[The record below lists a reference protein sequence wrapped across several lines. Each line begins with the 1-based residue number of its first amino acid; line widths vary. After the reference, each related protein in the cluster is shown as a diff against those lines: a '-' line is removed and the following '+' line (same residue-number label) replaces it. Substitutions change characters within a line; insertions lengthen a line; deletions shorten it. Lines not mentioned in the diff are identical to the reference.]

1 MTNYRLQFDS
11 TYPGRSHAVVSWF
24 AGRADDPLWCYLCL
38 RDVSRRVPLRQ
49 EDVETCGEPPPPPQ
63 YHFVNPANNSPPLTR
78 TKAFGPEVPSASS
91 SFLTLGQSLHSPTG
105 ASSLFYLQCCNS
117 LRSDEERRDFVAAG
131 AASGVSA
138 AFASPVGRCRP
149 CCYRGRFVCESLLA
163 VWSQVGNTYHQEQLH
178 FTSNFGGTPTL
189 NKMSPLK
196 EPLP

>member
-1 MTNYRLQFDS
+1 ML
-11 TYPGRSHAVVSWF
+11 
-24 AGRADDPLWCYLCL
+24 LCL
-38 RDVSRRVPLRQ
+38 GLQEGPMIHSGAICASGMSRGEFHFGKKTWKPAVSL
-49 EDVETCGEPPPPPQ
+49 PPPPQ